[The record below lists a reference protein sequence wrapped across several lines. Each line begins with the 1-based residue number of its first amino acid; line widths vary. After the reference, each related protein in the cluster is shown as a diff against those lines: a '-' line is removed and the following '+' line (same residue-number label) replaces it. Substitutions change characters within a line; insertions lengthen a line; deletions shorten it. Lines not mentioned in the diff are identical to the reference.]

1 MQTYSAKLAVVTGG
15 GTGMGRELVTQLAA
29 AGAHVAMCDISE
41 ENMAETAALVA
52 NASPAARISSHVCD
66 VADETQVLAFRDGV
80 QSSHQAD
87 HIDVLFNNA
96 GIGGGGSFV
105 ADERDAWERTYN
117 ICWNGVYYCARAFM
131 ELLVRSE
138 DGALVN
144 TSSINGFWASVG
156 ADRPHTAYSAAKFAV
171 KGFTEAL
178 IADFRVNA
186 PHLSAH
192 VVMPGHIGTSIAIN
206 STAAHGGVNV
216 VDVRKRLAM
225 QGIPADHMSDDDLE
239 ALVAGLG
246 EAFRDDAP
254 TSSAQA
260 ATIILDAVLAGQW
273 RILVGE
279 DAGVIDELVRQD
291 PWSAYDPEFVDRI
304 TGTGHLLGLVR

>member
-1 MQTYSAKLAVVTGG
+1 MKTYTGKLAVVTGG
-15 GTGMGRELVTQLAA
+15 GTGMGRELVCQLAA
-29 AGAHVAMCDISE
+29 AGADVAMCDVSE
-41 ENMAETAALVA
+41 DNMAETAAIVA
-52 NASPAARISSHVCD
+52 AASPNSTVSSHLCD
-66 VADETQVLAFRDGV
+66 VSDETQVQAFRDAV
-80 QSSHQAD
+80 QAAHETD

-131 ELLVRSE
+131 ELLIRSQ

-216 VDVRKRLAM
+216 VDVRKRLAV
-225 QGIPADHMSDDDLE
+225 QGIPADHLTDDDLE

-246 EAFRDDAP
+246 ESFRDDAP

-260 ATIILDAVLAGQW
+260 ATVILDAVLAGQW
-273 RILVGE
+273 RILVGD
-279 DAGVIDELVRQD
+279 DADVIDELVRQD
-291 PWSAYDPEFVDRI
+291 PWSAYEPEFIDRI
-304 TGTGHLLGLVR
+304 TGTGHLLGLLR